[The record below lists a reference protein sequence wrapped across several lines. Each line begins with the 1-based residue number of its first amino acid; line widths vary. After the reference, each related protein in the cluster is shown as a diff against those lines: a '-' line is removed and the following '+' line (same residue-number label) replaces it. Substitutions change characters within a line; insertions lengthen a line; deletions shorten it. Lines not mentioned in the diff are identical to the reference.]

1 MAKTSSRTTNAKATK
16 QRKLQLNK
24 DTLKDL
30 APKRE
35 KAVKG
40 GMRPQ
45 LTPTPPCV
53 TYAGPYC

>member
-1 MAKTSSRTTNAKATK
+1 MAKTPGRAARAKSTK
-16 QRKLQLNK
+16 QRGLQLNK

-30 APKRE
+30 APKRG

-40 GMRPQ
+40 GLRPP

-53 TYAGPYC
+53 STYCY